1 MRGNTTR
8 SSNEEKQL
16 ICKVLKL
23 KGQNGLKGT
32 IYIINKCTRVIV
44 LLTLCCW
51 QACATSDE
59 SQPVTP
65 TDPEV
70 PAQPK
75 DGMIAADMAFCV
87 STAQG
92 SNTGTTRMAV
102 DVVQGQSTPVFRGI
116 QDITLI
122 PYNADNNVLPFTMPT
137 MERKGATYYNYL
149 STTSPQLSIGTKHF
163 FGFARAKYPDG
174 TSDSS
179 APAFMFT
186 NGRTILTIPEEKNLA
201 DITFGLEPIC
211 ANKDAA
217 GYNVAEAMANY
228 LTNIAR
234 VSNFKTEAST
244 LYSDFTNSD
253 QTDATKNGS
262 PIAGSTANVKK
273 WVELLKGNVDKLP
286 DTNPLK
292 NPLTT
297 AIGTIDSH
305 FTGDAY
311 PVNIGL
317 PDGAAALQWIAQAPS
332 GASTEEAGTYPKF
345 VVLKASDSGTPM
357 SDHARFTYPSELF
370 YYTYSNVMTSQSSQA
385 AHYPEKNWL
394 EVLQSYTDGDVV
406 SSLTRSVAIK
416 QPLNYGT
423 CCLVL
428 TFKAASTT
436 LLDNSEANGSLT
448 KSINL
453 TTNKFPLT
461 GIMIGGQYQQ
471 VYQTEDD
478 THLYSFAPTTAAGA
492 TEHIIY
498 DKTIPGEIKM
508 EANDAGPVT
517 SAPVYSLV
525 LQTRE
530 EKPVDIVLEFENNSD
545 DWFAGYQGGIIYPGT
560 KFYLIGQAWPSTI
573 DGDEDVKKRVFTQDH
588 VTTLQLTIQS
598 LKNAYNVIPEL
609 RTAAHAIKVANV
621 GVKKWTET
629 EEQNHSI
636 YNW

>member
-1 MRGNTTR
+1 M
-8 SSNEEKQL
+8 
-16 ICKVLKL
+16 
-23 KGQNGLKGT
+23 KGT
-32 IYIINKCTRVIV
+32 IYIIKKCTRVIV

-51 QACATSDE
+51 QACATSE
-59 SQPVTP
+59 EPQPVTP

-75 DGMIAADMAFCV
+75 DGTIAADMAFCV

-102 DVVQGQSTPVFRGI
+102 AVVQGQSTPIFRGI

-201 DITFGLEPIC
+201 DITFDLEPIC
-211 ANKDAA
+211 ADNNAT
-217 GYNVAEAMANY
+217 GYEVAETMATY
-228 LTNIAR
+228 LTSIAKVEGFKDFGRDENITN
-234 VSNFKTEAST
+234 SSGT
-244 LYSDFTNSD
+244 LFAGFTNSD
-253 QTDATKNGS
+253 KTDATKNGS

-273 WVELLKGNVDKLP
+273 WVELLKKDVEDLP
-286 DTNPLK
+286 EDNSLK
-292 NPLTT
+292 THLTT
-297 AIGTIDSH
+297 AIGTIDNH

-311 PVNIGL
+311 PANIGL
-317 PDGAAALQWIAQAPS
+317 PDGAAALQWITQAPS
-332 GASTEEAGTYPKF
+332 DATEAEAATYPKF
-345 VVLKASDSGTPM
+345 VVLKASVSGTPM

-370 YYTYSNVMTSQSSQA
+370 YYTYSGVKTSKTSQATS
-385 AHYPEKNWL
+385 YPNNNWAT
-394 EVLQSYTDGDVV
+394 VLDNYTDGDVV
-406 SSLTRSVAIK
+406 SSLTRSVAIE
-416 QPLNYGT
+416 QPLNYGA

-428 TFKAASTT
+428 TFKPETAT
-436 LLDNSEANGSLT
+436 LQDNSEFNGYPA
-448 KSINL
+448 KNIDL
-453 TTNKFPLT
+453 TTDTFPLK

-471 VYQTEDD
+471 VYQTVDE
-478 THLYSFAPTTAAGA
+478 TNLYHFVPTTAAGA

-498 DKTIPGEIKM
+498 DKTIPEGIKLK
-508 EANDAGPVT
+508 ANDEGPVT
-517 SAPVYSLV
+517 SDPVYSLV

-530 EKPVDIVLEFENNSD
+530 EKPIDIVLEFENNSSD
-545 DWFAGYQGGIIYPGT
+545 PDGWFAGYQGGIIYPGT
-560 KFYLIGQAWPSTI
+560 RFYLIGQAWPSTI
-573 DGDEDVKKRVFTQDH
+573 EGDEDLKKRVFTQDH

>member
-1 MRGNTTR
+1 M
-8 SSNEEKQL
+8 
-16 ICKVLKL
+16 
-23 KGQNGLKGT
+23 KGT
-32 IYIINKCTRVIV
+32 IYIIKKCTRVIV

-51 QACATSDE
+51 QACATSE
-59 SQPVTP
+59 EPQPVPP

-75 DGMIAADMAFCV
+75 DGTIAADMAFCV

-122 PYNADNNVLPFTMPT
+122 PYSADNGVLPFTMPT
-137 MERKGATYYNYL
+137 MERKGETYYNYL

-163 FGFARAKYPDG
+163 FGFARAKYSNATPEN
-174 TSDSS
+174 
-179 APAFMFT
+179 PAFMFT
-186 NGRTILTIPEEKNLA
+186 NGHTILTIPDDKHLP
-201 DITFGLEPIC
+201 DITFSLVPIC

-217 GYNVAEAMANY
+217 GYSVAEAMAEY
-228 LTNIAR
+228 LTRIAK
-234 VSNFKTEAST
+234 VEGFKDFGRDKSKTNSSGT
-244 LYSDFTNSD
+244 LFAGFTNSD
-253 QTDATKNGS
+253 KTDATKNGS

-273 WVELLKGNVDKLP
+273 LVKALKEKVSTLP
-286 DTNPLK
+286 EPLK
-292 NPLTT
+292 TSLTNE
-297 AIGTIDSH
+297 IGTIEEH

-311 PVNIGL
+311 PANINL
-317 PDGAAALQWIAQAPS
+317 PDGAAALQWIAQAPDD
-332 GASTEEAGTYPKF
+332 ADETEAATYPKF
-345 VVLKASDSGTPM
+345 VVLKSSVGGPPM
-357 SDHARFTYPSELF
+357 SSHARFTYPSELF
-370 YYTYSNVMTSQSSQA
+370 YYTYSGVKTSQCSQA
-385 AHYPEKNWL
+385 ALYPEKSWHD
-394 EVLQSYTDGDVV
+394 VLKSYSDGDVV
-406 SSLTRSVAIK
+406 SSLTRSVAIE
-416 QPLNYGT
+416 QPLNYGA

-428 TFKAASTT
+428 TFNPASTT
-436 LLDNSEANGSLT
+436 LEDNSEANGSST
-448 KSINL
+448 KKIDL

-471 VYQTEDD
+471 VYQTVDA
-478 THLYSFAPTTAAGA
+478 THLYSFMPTTAAEA

-498 DKTIPGEIKM
+498 DKTITEGIKL
-508 EANDAGPVT
+508 EASDAGPVT

-525 LQTRE
+525 LQTRDE
-530 EKPVDIVLEFENNSD
+530 EAVDIVLEFENNSSNQD

-560 KFYLIGQAWPSTI
+560 KFYLIGQARPNTNE
-573 DGDEDVKKRVFTQDH
+573 GDEDKNKRVFTQDH

-598 LKNAYNVIPEL
+598 LKNAYNTIPEL
-609 RTAAHAIKVANV
+609 LTAAHAIKVTNV